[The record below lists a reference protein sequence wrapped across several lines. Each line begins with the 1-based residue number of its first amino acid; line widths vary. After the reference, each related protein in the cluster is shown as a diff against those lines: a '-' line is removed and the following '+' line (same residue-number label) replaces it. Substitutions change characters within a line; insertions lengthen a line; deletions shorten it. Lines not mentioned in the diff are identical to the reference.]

1 MCKTVISEKREKYAN
16 WVKKVCDFISLI
28 GPQLNLPVGAMQ
40 SNISEAIDNDINIM
54 FIGHDPHEVPKDK
67 YKFEYGDYIQ
77 ERFMKGNPCWVDRN
91 TKWPIWKNL
100 RDNFINVYGESSLV
114 DDTKH
119 MVFTNAIF
127 FTGDKIKLVLDQIGT
142 SVEWKCLDYTN
153 ELIFDILHP
162 KILVCFSVSD
172 VFDKLIKMINWKS
185 ENKLTVYRFKPYNIK
200 HFCAITQCDG
210 TVILGIPHP
219 SGAHGIYSSLPAIV
233 RIINDLSKGV
243 EIENIVATK
252 NLFLNPQEKN
262 QYGIPRID
270 NTEIVQQVI
279 SSLNLDVYKEKDKEK
294 SHRYK
299 LNEKY
304 GITITDTGKGYIAIR
319 HINYDY
325 KGYVNTKDA
334 EVLKLKEIL
343 NELKYNTSEKAW
355 IGTKAFSLFG
365 NNDNEIIEG
374 VCKEIKELKEE
385 IRKL

>member
-1 MCKTVISEKREKYAN
+1 MCKTVITEKREKYAN
-16 WVKKVCDFISLI
+16 WVKRVCDFISQV
-28 GPQLNLPVGAMQ
+28 GPKLNLPAGAMQ

-54 FIGHDPHEVPKDK
+54 FLGHDPHEVPKDK

-77 ERFMKGNPCWVDRN
+77 ERFMKGNPCWGDRN
-91 TKWPIWKNL
+91 KKWPIWKNL

-185 ENKLTVYRFKPYNIK
+185 GNKLTVLRFKPYNIK

-270 NTEIVQQVI
+270 KTEIVQQVI
-279 SSLNLDVYKEKDKEK
+279 SLLNLEAYEEKN
-294 SHRYK
+294 HRYK
-299 LNEKY
+299 LSGKY
-304 GITITDTGKGYIAIR
+304 GITITDKEKGYIAIR
-319 HINYDY
+319 HIDYDN
-325 KGYVNTKDA
+325 KGYDKNQDK

-343 NELKYNTSEKAW
+343 NGRNYNISVNAW
-355 IGTKAFSLFG
+355 IGKKVFSQFG

-374 VCKEIKELKEE
+374 ICKEIKELKEV
-385 IRKL
+385 ILKL

>member
-1 MCKTVISEKREKYAN
+1 MCKTVITEEREKYAN

-77 ERFMKGNPCWVDRN
+77 ERFMKGNPCWGDRN

-142 SVEWKCLDYTN
+142 SVERKCLDFTS

-172 VFDKLIKMINWKS
+172 VFDKLIKTINRKS
-185 ENKLTVYRFKPYNIK
+185 ENKLTVHRFKPYNIK
-200 HFCAITQCDG
+200 HICAITQYNG
-210 TVILGIPHP
+210 TIILGIPHP
-219 SGAHGIYSSLPAIV
+219 SGAHGIFGSLPAIV
-233 RIINDLSKGV
+233 RIINDLSKGDK
-243 EIENIVATK
+243 IENIVATK
-252 NLFLNPQEKN
+252 NLFLNSQEKN
-262 QYGIPRID
+262 QSVIPRID
-270 NTEIVQQVI
+270 KTNIVQQVI
-279 SSLNLDVYKEKDKEK
+279 SSGYLEAYEEKN
-294 SHRYK
+294 HRYK
-299 LNEKY
+299 LNEIY
-304 GITITDTGKGYIAIR
+304 GITITDTRKGYIAIR
-319 HINYDY
+319 HIKYDY
-325 KGYVNTKDA
+325 KGYANTQDK
-334 EVLKLKEIL
+334 EVLAIKDMLKGR
-343 NELKYNTSEKAW
+343 KYNTSENAW
-355 IGTKAFSLFG
+355 IGKKTFSQFG
-365 NNDNEIIEG
+365 NNDNEIIERI
-374 VCKEIKELKEE
+374 CKEIKELKEE
-385 IRKL
+385 IQKI

>member
-1 MCKTVISEKREKYAN
+1 MCKTVITEKREKYAN
-16 WVKKVCDFISLI
+16 WVKRVCDFISQV
-28 GPQLNLPVGAMQ
+28 GPKLNLPAGAMQ
-40 SNISEAIDNDINIM
+40 SNISEAIDNDIDIM
-54 FIGHDPHEVPKDK
+54 FLGHDPHEVPKEN

-77 ERFMKGNPCWVDRN
+77 ERFMKGNPCWGDRN

-142 SVEWKCLDYTN
+142 SVERKCLDFTS

-172 VFDKLIKMINWKS
+172 VFDKLMNTINGKS
-185 ENKLTVYRFKPYNIK
+185 GKKLNVLRFKPYNIR
-200 HFCAITQCDG
+200 HFCKITQYKG
-210 TVILGIPHP
+210 SIILGIPHP
-219 SGAHGIYSSLPAIV
+219 SGAHGITSSLPAIV

-270 NTEIVQQVI
+270 KTEIVQQVI
-279 SSLNLDVYKEKDKEK
+279 SLLNLEAYEEKN
-294 SHRYK
+294 HRYK
-299 LNEKY
+299 LNDQY
-304 GITITDTGKGYIAIR
+304 GITITDKEKGYIAIR
-319 HINYDY
+319 HIDYDN
-325 KGYVNTKDA
+325 KGYDKKQDK

-343 NELKYNTSEKAW
+343 NGRNYNISVNAW
-355 IGTKAFSLFG
+355 IGKKVFSQFG
-365 NNDNEIIEG
+365 NNDNQIIEG
-374 VCKEIKELKEE
+374 ICKEIKELKEE
-385 IRKL
+385 IQKI

>member
-1 MCKTVISEKREKYAN
+1 MCKTVITEKREKYAN
-16 WVKKVCDFISLI
+16 WVKRVCDFISQV
-28 GPQLNLPVGAMQ
+28 GPKLNLPAGAMQ

-77 ERFMKGNPCWVDRN
+77 ERFMKGNPCWGDRN

-127 FTGDKIKLVLDQIGT
+127 FTGDKIKSVLDQIGT

-185 ENKLTVYRFKPYNIK
+185 GNKLIVHRFKPYNIK

-233 RIINDLSKGV
+233 RIINDLSKGDT
-243 EIENIVATK
+243 IENIVATK
-252 NLFLNPQEKN
+252 NLFLYLQDKN
-262 QYGIPRID
+262 HSGIPRID
-270 NTEIVQQVI
+270 KTNIVQQVI
-279 SSLNLDVYKEKDKEK
+279 SLINLEAYEEKN
-294 SHRYK
+294 HRYK
-299 LNEKY
+299 LNDQY
-304 GITITDTGKGYIAIR
+304 GITITDREKGYIAIR
-319 HINYDY
+319 HIDYDT
-325 KGYVNTKDA
+325 KGYDNNQDK
-334 EVLKLKEIL
+334 EVHKLKEM
-343 NELKYNTSEKAW
+343 LKGRGYNTSEKVW
-355 IGTKAFSLFG
+355 IGTKKFSQFG
-365 NNDNEIIEG
+365 NNDNDIIEG
-374 VCKEIKELKEE
+374 ICKEIKELKEE
-385 IRKL
+385 IQKI

>member
-1 MCKTVISEKREKYAN
+1 MCKTMITEKREKYAN
-16 WVKKVCDFISLI
+16 WVKRVCDFISQV
-28 GPQLNLPVGAMQ
+28 GPKLNLPAGAMQ

-54 FIGHDPHEVPKDK
+54 FLGHDPHEVPKEN

-77 ERFMKGNPCWVDRN
+77 ERFMKGNPCWGDRN

-100 RDNFINVYGESSLV
+100 RDNFINVYGESSLM
-114 DDTKH
+114 DDMKH

-185 ENKLTVYRFKPYNIK
+185 GNKLTVHRFKPYNIK
-200 HFCAITQCDG
+200 HFCAITQHKG
-210 TVILGIPHP
+210 SIILGIPHP
-219 SGAHGIYSSLPAIV
+219 SGAHGIYISLPAIV

-270 NTEIVQQVI
+270 KTEIVQQVI
-279 SSLNLDVYKEKDKEK
+279 SLLNLEAYEEKN
-294 SHRYK
+294 HRYK
-299 LNEKY
+299 LNDQY
-304 GITITDTGKGYIAIR
+304 GITITDREKGYIAIR
-319 HINYDY
+319 HIDYDN
-325 KGYVNTKDA
+325 KGYDKKQDK

-343 NELKYNTSEKAW
+343 NGRNYNISVNAW
-355 IGTKAFSLFG
+355 IGTKMFSQFG
-365 NNDNEIIEG
+365 NNDNQVIEG
-374 VCKEIKELKEE
+374 ICKEIKELKEV
-385 IRKL
+385 ILKL

>member
-1 MCKTVISEKREKYAN
+1 MCKTMITEKREKYAN
-16 WVKKVCDFISLI
+16 WVKRVCDFISQV
-28 GPQLNLPVGAMQ
+28 GPKLNLPAGAMQ

-54 FIGHDPHEVPKDK
+54 FLGHDPHEVPKEN

-77 ERFMKGNPCWVDRN
+77 ERFMKGNPCWGDRN

-142 SVEWKCLDYTN
+142 SVERKCLDFTS

-172 VFDKLIKMINWKS
+172 VFDKLMNTINGKS
-185 ENKLTVYRFKPYNIK
+185 GKKLNVLRFKPYNIR
-200 HFCAITQCDG
+200 HFCKITQYKG
-210 TVILGIPHP
+210 SIILGIPHP
-219 SGAHGIYSSLPAIV
+219 SGAHGITSSLPAIV

-262 QYGIPRID
+262 QYRIPRID
-270 NTEIVQQVI
+270 KTEIVQQVI
-279 SSLNLDVYKEKDKEK
+279 SLLNLEAYEEKN
-294 SHRYK
+294 HRYK
-299 LNEKY
+299 LNDQY
-304 GITITDTGKGYIAIR
+304 GITITDREKGYIAIR
-319 HINYDY
+319 HIDYDN
-325 KGYVNTKDA
+325 KGYDKKQDK

-343 NELKYNTSEKAW
+343 NGRNYNISVNAW
-355 IGTKAFSLFG
+355 IGKKMFSQFG
-365 NNDNEIIEG
+365 NNDNQIIEG
-374 VCKEIKELKEE
+374 ICKEIKELKEE
-385 IRKL
+385 IQKI